1 MKTYFEEQMQV
12 IKIIPYVR
20 KIRPKYTG
28 EDQDMKNF
36 FAIGE
41 AYTEQRTTGKIR

>member
-1 MKTYFEEQMQV
+1 MEEAV
-12 IKIIPYVR
+12 AIGIYKIIPYVR

-28 EDQDMKNF
+28 EDQDMKI